1 MPLKLTAV
9 QRRVL
14 GVLIEKSLTTPG
26 SYPMSLNALLAG
38 CNQLTCREPVMH
50 LPEAEVSK
58 AVYDLQRMLII
69 KQADP
74 DRSARVN
81 RFKHNV
87 EERWGWDNR
96 QRAVIAEL
104 LLRGPQTVGELKG
117 NASRMSPI
125 TELQYVSD
133 LLATFASQDPPLV
146 HELPRQP
153 GRSTTRWDHLFYPE
167 DEPRNIPELAAATL
181 AHSTLAPV
189 SVTEVAPREGESASD
204 DALRA
209 LAARVERLETEVAS
223 LREEVRM
230 LRGGVQLNRTEEK
243 D

>member
-1 MPLKLTAV
+1 MPLILNAT

-26 SYPMSLNALLAG
+26 SYPMSLNALVGG
-38 CNQLTCREPVMH
+38 CNQLTCREPIMQVT
-50 LPEAEVSK
+50 EADVSK
-58 AVYDLQRMLII
+58 AVYDLQRMLIV

-96 QRAVIAEL
+96 QRAIIAEL

-125 TELQYVSD
+125 TELQFVSD
-133 LLATFASQDPPLV
+133 LLATFAAQDPPLV
-146 HELPRQP
+146 RELPRQP
-153 GRSTTRWDHLFYPE
+153 GRSATRWDHLFYPE
-167 DEPRNIPELAAATL
+167 DEPRNIPELAAMSMPAAPAP
-181 AHSTLAPV
+181 AHAPAEA
-189 SVTEVAPREGESASD
+189 VTHAREAVADE
-204 DALRA
+204 ALRG
-209 LAARVERLETEVAS
+209 LQERVERLEADVAS
-223 LREEVRM
+223 LRAELQA
-230 LRGGVQLNRTEEK
+230 LRGGV
-243 D
+243 

>member
-1 MPLKLTAV
+1 MSLKLNAV

-26 SYPMSLNALLAG
+26 SYPMSINSLVTG
-38 CNQLTCREPVMH
+38 CNQLTCREPIMQ
-50 LPEAEVSK
+50 LSEGEVSK
-58 AVYDLQRMLII
+58 AVYDLQRLLIV

-96 QRAVIAEL
+96 QRAIIAEL

-125 TELQYVSD
+125 TELQYVID
-133 LLATFASQDPPLV
+133 LLAAFASQDPPLV
-146 HELPRQP
+146 RELPRQL
-153 GRSTTRWDHLFYPE
+153 GRNATRWDHLFYPD
-167 DEPRNIPELAAATL
+167 DEPRNIPELAAGVPAVGAPAAPSPVPPACATG
-181 AHSTLAPV
+181 
-189 SVTEVAPREGESASD
+189 VAD
-204 DALRA
+204 DALTA
-209 LAARVERLETEVAS
+209 LQARVERLEAELSA
-223 LREEVRM
+223 LREEVRGV
-230 LRGGVQLNRTEEK
+230 RGSGAGSSEP
-243 D
+243 

>member
-1 MPLKLTAV
+1 MPLKLNAI

-26 SYPMSLNALLAG
+26 SYPMSLNALVAG
-38 CNQLTCREPVMH
+38 CNQLTCREPIMQAS
-50 LPEAEVSK
+50 EADVSK
-58 AVYDLQRMLII
+58 AVYDLQRMLIV

-125 TELQYVSD
+125 TELQFVSD
-133 LLATFASQDPPLV
+133 LLAAFAAQDPPLV
-146 HELPRQP
+146 RELPRQP
-153 GRSTTRWDHLFYPE
+153 GRSATRWDHLFYPE
-167 DEPRNIPELAAATL
+167 DEPRNIPELAGGGAA
-181 AHSTLAPV
+181 APIAAPAETHAV
-189 SVTEVAPREGESASD
+189 ATEAAAVVE
-204 DALRA
+204 LRT
-209 LAARVERLETEVAS
+209 RVERLEAEVAA
-223 LREEVRM
+223 LRAELQA
-230 LRGGVQLNRTEEK
+230 LRGA
-243 D
+243 